1 MSINRKK
8 KNGMTSMPSGI
19 LALGFVSMLTDL
31 SSELIFSLLPV
42 FLVSV
47 LGTNALVIGLIEG
60 FAESIALLIRI
71 FSGMYSDYLGKRKTL
86 AIFGYSF
93 SALSKPLFA
102 LATNIGMVFLARFL
116 DRIGKGMRGSP
127 RDALIADI
135 APDNQYGAAYGL
147 RQSLDTVGAI
157 IGPLLALVLMIIWNN
172 NFQAVFWVAVIPGV
186 LSVLVLIL
194 FVQEPVKPASAKP
207 INPIQP
213 KEIKKLS
220 HAYWYVVIIG
230 AIFTLARFSE
240 AFLLLRA
247 YQVGSPITWVPLIL
261 VVMYLMYSVSA
272 YPFGKLADTINH
284 SKLLIIGLFI
294 LITADLI
301 LAFSHSLMF
310 IYIGSCL
317 WGLHMGATQGLLAAM
332 VAGTAPDDLRG
343 TAFGFFNFIC
353 GIATLIA
360 SLLAGLLWDSFGS
373 VFTFS
378 IGALFCV
385 VCLLGIGLMPR
396 IIAKT

>member
-1 MSINRKK
+1 
-8 KNGMTSMPSGI
+8 MTPMPSGI

-332 VAGTAPDDLRG
+332 VARTAPDDLRG

>member
-1 MSINRKK
+1 
-8 KNGMTSMPSGI
+8 MTSMPSGI

-261 VVMYLMYSVSA
+261 VVMYLMYSVSV

-332 VAGTAPDDLRG
+332 VARTAPDDLRG
-343 TAFGFFNFIC
+343 TAFGFFHFIC

>member
-1 MSINRKK
+1 
-8 KNGMTSMPSGI
+8 MPSGI

-317 WGLHMGATQGLLAAM
+317 WSLHMGATQGLLAAM

>member
-1 MSINRKK
+1 
-8 KNGMTSMPSGI
+8 MPSGI

-60 FAESIALLIRI
+60 FAESIAPIIRI

-127 RDALIADI
+127 RDALVADI
-135 APDNQYGAAYGL
+135 APDTLYGAAYGL
-147 RQSLDTVGAI
+147 RQSLDTVGAV

-172 NFQAVFWVAVIPGV
+172 NFQAVFWVAVIPGI

-194 FVQEPVKPASAKP
+194 FVQEPVKPAGTKA

-213 KEIKKLS
+213 KEIKRLS

-247 YQVGSPITWVPLIL
+247 YQVGLPITWIPLIL
-261 VVMYLMYSVSA
+261 VAMNLMYSVSA
-272 YPFGKLADTINH
+272 YPFGKLADKMNH
-284 SKLLIIGLFI
+284 DKLLIIGLFI
-294 LITADLI
+294 LIAADLI
-301 LAFSHSLMF
+301 LAFSHSLLF

-332 VAGTAPDDLRG
+332 VARTAPNDLRG
-343 TAFGFFNFIC
+343 TAFGFFNLIC

-378 IGALFCV
+378 IGALFCIL
-385 VCLLGIGLMPR
+385 CLLGISFMPR
-396 IIAKT
+396 LISKI

>member
-1 MSINRKK
+1 
-8 KNGMTSMPSGI
+8 MTSMPSGI

-194 FVQEPVKPASAKP
+194 FVQEPVKPDSAKP

-220 HAYWYVVIIG
+220 HTYWYVVIIG

-284 SKLLIIGLFI
+284 GKLLIIGLFI

-301 LAFSHSLMF
+301 LAFSHSLLF

-385 VCLLGIGLMPR
+385 VCLLGICLMPR

>member
-1 MSINRKK
+1 
-8 KNGMTSMPSGI
+8 MTPIPSGI
-19 LALGFVSMLTDL
+19 VALGFVSMLTDL

-47 LGTNALVIGLIEG
+47 FGTNALVIGLIEG
-60 FAESIALLIRI
+60 FAESIALIIRV
-71 FSGMYSDYLGKRKTL
+71 FSGMYSDYLGKRKIL
-86 AIFGYSF
+86 AIYGYSF

-102 LATNIGMVFLARFL
+102 LATNIGMIFLARFL

-135 APDNQYGAAYGL
+135 APDTRYGAAYGL

-172 NFQAVFWVAVIPGV
+172 NFQAVFWVAVIPGI
-186 LSVLVLIL
+186 LSVLIL
-194 FVQEPVKPASAKP
+194 VFFVQEPVKPVDTKA

-213 KEIKKLS
+213 KEIKRLS

-240 AFLLLRA
+240 AFLLLRGH
-247 YQVGSPITWVPLIL
+247 QVGSPITWVPLIL

-272 YPFGKLADTINH
+272 YPFGKLTDTMNH
-284 SKLLIIGLFI
+284 YKLLVIGLFI
-294 LITADLI
+294 LIAADLI
-301 LAFSHSLMF
+301 LAFSHSLLF
-310 IYIGSCL
+310 VYIGSCL
-317 WGLHMGATQGLLAAM
+317 WGLHMGVTQGLLAAM
-332 VAGTAPDDLRG
+332 VANTAPDDLRG
-343 TAFGFFNFIC
+343 TAFGFFNLIC
-353 GIATLIA
+353 GIAMLVA
-360 SLLAGLLWDSFGS
+360 SLLAGLLWDSLGS

-385 VCLLGIGLMPR
+385 VCLFGISLMPR
-396 IIAKT
+396 TISKT

>member
-1 MSINRKK
+1 
-8 KNGMTSMPSGI
+8 MPSGI

>member
-1 MSINRKK
+1 
-8 KNGMTSMPSGI
+8 MPSGI
-19 LALGFVSMLTDL
+19 LALGFVSMLTDS

-332 VAGTAPDDLRG
+332 VARTAPDDLRG

>member
-1 MSINRKK
+1 
-8 KNGMTSMPSGI
+8 MPSGI

-332 VAGTAPDDLRG
+332 VARTAPDDLRG

>member
-1 MSINRKK
+1 
-8 KNGMTSMPSGI
+8 MTSMPSGI

-86 AIFGYSF
+86 ALFGYSF

-247 YQVGSPITWVPLIL
+247 YQIGSPITWVPLIL

-272 YPFGKLADTINH
+272 YPFGKLADTMNH
-284 SKLLIIGLFI
+284 GKLLIIGLFI

-332 VAGTAPDDLRG
+332 VARTAPDDLRG

>member
-1 MSINRKK
+1 
-8 KNGMTSMPSGI
+8 MPSGI

-47 LGTNALVIGLIEG
+47 LGTNALVIGLMEG

>member
-1 MSINRKK
+1 
-8 KNGMTSMPSGI
+8 MTSMPSGI

-317 WGLHMGATQGLLAAM
+317 WSLHMGATQGLLAAM

>member
-1 MSINRKK
+1 
-8 KNGMTSMPSGI
+8 MPSGI

-157 IGPLLALVLMIIWNN
+157 IGPLLALVLMIVWNN

-272 YPFGKLADTINH
+272 YPFGKLADTMNH
-284 SKLLIIGLFI
+284 GKLLIIGLFI

-301 LAFSHSLMF
+301 LAFGHSLLF

-385 VCLLGIGLMPR
+385 VCLLGISLMPR

>member
-284 SKLLIIGLFI
+284 GKLLIIGLFI

>member
-1 MSINRKK
+1 
-8 KNGMTSMPSGI
+8 MPSGI

-194 FVQEPVKPASAKP
+194 FVQEPVKPDSAKP

-220 HAYWYVVIIG
+220 HTYWYVVIIG

-284 SKLLIIGLFI
+284 GKLLIIGLFI

-301 LAFSHSLMF
+301 LAFSHSLLF

-385 VCLLGIGLMPR
+385 VCLLGICLMPR

>member
-1 MSINRKK
+1 
-8 KNGMTSMPSGI
+8 MTSMPSGI

-332 VAGTAPDDLRG
+332 VARTAPDDLRG

>member
-1 MSINRKK
+1 
-8 KNGMTSMPSGI
+8 MTSMPSGI

-47 LGTNALVIGLIEG
+47 LGTNALVIGLMEG

>member
-1 MSINRKK
+1 
-8 KNGMTSMPSGI
+8 MPSGI

-385 VCLLGIGLMPR
+385 VCLLGI
-396 IIAKT
+396 A

>member
-1 MSINRKK
+1 
-8 KNGMTSMPSGI
+8 MTSMPSGI

>member
-1 MSINRKK
+1 
-8 KNGMTSMPSGI
+8 MTSMPSGI

-284 SKLLIIGLFI
+284 GKLLIIGLFI

>member
-1 MSINRKK
+1 
-8 KNGMTSMPSGI
+8 MTSMPSGI

-272 YPFGKLADTINH
+272 YPFGKLADTMNH
-284 SKLLIIGLFI
+284 GKLLIIGLFI

-385 VCLLGIGLMPR
+385 VCLLGISLMPR

>member
-1 MSINRKK
+1 
-8 KNGMTSMPSGI
+8 MTSMPSGI

-157 IGPLLALVLMIIWNN
+157 IGPLLALVLMIVWNN

-272 YPFGKLADTINH
+272 YPFGKLADTMNH
-284 SKLLIIGLFI
+284 GKLLIIGLFI

-301 LAFSHSLMF
+301 LAFGHSLLF

-385 VCLLGIGLMPR
+385 VCLLGISLMPR

>member
-1 MSINRKK
+1 
-8 KNGMTSMPSGI
+8 MTSMPSGI

-385 VCLLGIGLMPR
+385 VCLLGI
-396 IIAKT
+396 A

>member
-157 IGPLLALVLMIIWNN
+157 IGPLLALVLMIVWNN

-272 YPFGKLADTINH
+272 YPFGKLADTMNH
-284 SKLLIIGLFI
+284 GKLLIIGLFI

-301 LAFSHSLMF
+301 LAFGHSLLF

-385 VCLLGIGLMPR
+385 VCLLGISLMPR

>member
-1 MSINRKK
+1 
-8 KNGMTSMPSGI
+8 MPSGI

-86 AIFGYSF
+86 ALFGYSF

-247 YQVGSPITWVPLIL
+247 YQIGSPITWVPLIL

-272 YPFGKLADTINH
+272 YPFGKLADTMNH
-284 SKLLIIGLFI
+284 GKLLIIGLFI

-332 VAGTAPDDLRG
+332 VARTAPDDLRG

>member
-1 MSINRKK
+1 
-8 KNGMTSMPSGI
+8 MTSMPSGI

-86 AIFGYSF
+86 ALFGYSF

-247 YQVGSPITWVPLIL
+247 YQIGSPITWVPLIL

-272 YPFGKLADTINH
+272 YPFGKLADTMNH
-284 SKLLIIGLFI
+284 GKLLIIGLFI

-317 WGLHMGATQGLLAAM
+317 WGLHMGATQGLLVAM

-385 VCLLGIGLMPR
+385 VCLLGISLMPR

>member
-1 MSINRKK
+1 
-8 KNGMTSMPSGI
+8 MPSGI

-261 VVMYLMYSVSA
+261 VVMYLMYSISA

>member
-8 KNGMTSMPSGI
+8 KNGMTPMPSGI

-332 VAGTAPDDLRG
+332 VARTAPDDLRG